1 MPIHEAKTYEAWC
14 DQCGRRTQYTAA
26 NRTDIEGGWTV
37 KLGKTLAVGDVLITS
52 DGSDAVLA
60 RAGMTY
66 AIPPKR

>member
-37 KLGKTLAVGDVLITS
+37 NKGKTLADVR
-52 DGSDAVLA
+52 VLCPMCA
-60 RAGMTY
+60 EIERMEAE
-66 AIPPKR
+66 K

>member
-37 KLGKTLAVGDVLITS
+37 KLGKTLAEVTVLCPMCSEIERMEE
-52 DGSDAVLA
+52 G
-60 RAGMTY
+60 
-66 AIPPKR
+66 K